1 MLILGIESATPVASV
16 ALVDEKGLLGE
27 INLNLGLTHSEQ
39 LLPTIDSLLKQCR
52 RTIKEVTAV
61 AVSAGPGSFTG
72 LRIGMATAKGLAQ
85 GGGLKLL
92 AVPTLEAM
100 ARQLMGL
107 GYLVGPMQNARRN
120 QVYAGLY
127 RWSADS
133 LFTFV
138 QERRPG
144 KKERSYADNGV
155 VPWQLECLIQPAAWS
170 VEEWAAQV
178 EPFCWQT
185 GRQAAFLGDGATAYQ
200 ADWQRLL
207 DEQAVILPPVLSL
220 PRASYV
226 ALAAQERLERGQ
238 SDRLFDA
245 GLIYIRG
252 I

>member
-39 LLPTIDSLLKQCR
+39 LLPTIDSLLRQCR
-52 RTIKEVTAV
+52 REVRDLTAV

-85 GGGLKLL
+85 GGGFKLV

-107 GYLVGPMQNARRN
+107 GYLVAPMQNARRD

-133 LFTFV
+133 LFSLV
-138 QERRPG
+138 QDRRQG
-144 KKERSYADNGV
+144 KKERIFADNGTA
-155 VPWQLECLIQPAAWS
+155 PWQLECLIQPGAWS
-170 VEEWAAQV
+170 VEEWASQV

-185 GRQAAFLGDGATAYQ
+185 GRQAAFLGDGASAYQ
-200 ADWQRLL
+200 AQWQRLL
-207 DEQAVILPPVLSL
+207 DEQVVILPPILSL
-220 PRASYV
+220 CRASYV
-226 ALAAQERLERGQ
+226 ALAAKERLERGE
-238 SDRLFDA
+238 SDELFEA